1 MEERSGES
9 NMNWWPFIT
18 KKHYLKVVR
27 SYQFIIKYEQEQF
40 QEAIFKQQELLETAR
55 KCYNEELENTS
66 QLVDETIK
74 QLSTLIIKKDG
85 PPFEWSLTIYIDS
98 DLVAKLRDPSVWG
111 GKNIDIGKKANRL
124 ISHRFSRMLEKQLK
138 TKGLKETEDWK

>member
-9 NMNWWPFIT
+9 NMNWWPFVT
-18 KKHYLKVVR
+18 KRRFIEVVN
-27 SYQFIIKYEQEQF
+27 SYNYIIQKEQEEF
-40 QEAIFKQQELLETAR
+40 QKATIKQQELLETAR
-55 KCYNEELENTS
+55 KYYNEELENTS